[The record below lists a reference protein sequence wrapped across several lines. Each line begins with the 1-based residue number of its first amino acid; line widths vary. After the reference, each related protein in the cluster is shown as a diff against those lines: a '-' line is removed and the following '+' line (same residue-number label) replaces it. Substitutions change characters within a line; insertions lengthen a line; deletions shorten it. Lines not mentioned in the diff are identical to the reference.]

1 MRHSLDAVVLEL
13 VRSHP
18 HHACVLG
25 SLAVVCR
32 HDINVPFIVAG
43 PGIKPNTVVT
53 HLAANYDLAPTW
65 LELAGI
71 TGSYNPSEFAYS
83 AGIGA
88 PAGAQ
93 NLGIAGGPPFD
104 GKSLVPLLHGIQD
117 RGKIW
122 YRTCTHERAFIN
134 DERPRI
140 TSSDSADLPRW
151 AQTLCKRVAPLKPTK
166 RRSRR
171 GPRRRI

>member
-65 LELAGI
+65 LQLAGI
-71 TGSYNPSEFAYS
+71 SYNPAY
-83 AGIGA
+83 AGGIGA
-88 PAGAQ
+88 PSGAQ
-93 NLGIAGGPPFD
+93 QLGIAGGPPFD
-104 GKSLVPLLHGIQD
+104 GKSLVPLLHGEHD
-117 RGKIW
+117 RVQPTVVAGCVLTPVALCCRDSGSRHHLAPHLSAAIL
-122 YRTCTHERAFIN
+122 T
-134 DERPRI
+134 RPPLQQRQADFP
-140 TSSDSADLPRW
+140 DSAV
-151 AQTLCKRVAPLKPTK
+151 VA
-166 RRSRR
+166 RRHAAR
-171 GPRRRI
+171 GL

>member
-1 MRHSLDAVVLEL
+1 M
-13 VRSHP
+13 
-18 HHACVLG
+18 LG

-122 YRTCTHERAFIN
+122 YRTCTLNARSTTNHGLRAATPLTCPVVG
-134 DERPRI
+134 RRH
-140 TSSDSADLPRW
+140 SARGWLHG
-151 AQTLCKRVAPLKPTK
+151 
-166 RRSRR
+166 SRR
-171 GPRRRI
+171 REDPSGGHGHGGVSSRGGYVRRRPGSV

>member
-122 YRTCTHERAFIN
+122 YRTCTHERAFVN
-134 DERPRI
+134 DERPRNV
-140 TSSDSADLPRW
+140 SSDSADLPRG
-151 AQTLCKRVAPLKPTK
+151 
-166 RRSRR
+166 RRHSAR
-171 GPRRRI
+171 GWLH